1 MNKIRTLLL
10 LSAIAF
16 CTICTSLSRVSAI
29 PTPSQEIAPQ
39 AITATQLDPV
49 LTGLTNPLFVT
60 NAHDGSNRLFIVERG
75 GSIKILLPDR
85 TFTQATPFLNVAAKF
100 ISGGEQGLLGL
111 AFHPQYSSNR
121 RFFVNYTRQPDGA
134 TVIAEYQAS
143 TGDPNV
149 ADTAETVLLTIPQP
163 FANHNGGMLAFGPDG
178 YLYIGMGDGGDGNDP
193 GNRAQNINEYLG
205 KILRIDV
212 DHANGATPYSSPS
225 SNPFF
230 GATPGLD
237 EIYAVGMRNPW
248 RFSFERG
255 TGTLYCG
262 DVGQGAWEEVD
273 TINLGGNYGWRV
285 YEGNHCTNLDPCN
298 SITPIPPIAEYG
310 HTAGR
315 CSITGGY
322 AYRGTIGTFPA
333 GKYIFADFCTGEIF
347 QLDGSTVTPLMDTT
361 ISITSFGED
370 EAGEIYVVGL
380 SGTVHKIR
388 NPAASCTYSIAPTN
402 QSFAA
407 SGGTGT
413 VNVATQAGCSW
424 MAMSNAPWITI
435 TSGASGTGNGS
446 AGYSV
451 DANSSGN
458 SRSAAVSI
466 AGQVFTV
473 YQSDSA
479 CSYTLSSHS
488 TGFTASGGSGNFSVT
503 TQSGCDWTPSTTAQ
517 WIAIDSGSG
526 PGSGTVAYTVAL
538 NPGLSPR
545 TGVMLVQGQSY
556 TVNQA
561 AGGSKPFDF
570 DSDNK
575 ADVAVW
581 RPANGNWLIN
591 NSSSGS
597 SSRFWGTNGD
607 VPVADD
613 YDGDGKADVTVWRP
627 SNGTWY
633 RINSSNGA
641 TVVVGWGN
649 STDKPAPADYD
660 GDNKTDVAIFRPS
673 SATWFIKR
681 SSDGGTT
688 VFGWG
693 ANGDVAAPADYDG
706 DGKTDIAV
714 WRPSTGAWLISNS
727 GNGSTAS
734 RFWGIN
740 GDVPVPGDYDGD
752 GKADIAIWRP
762 SNGTWYIIN
771 SSNGAVMVFG
781 LGIATDKPTPAD
793 YDGDGRT
800 DVAVWRPSNGTW
812 YIRNNSNGAVV
823 VVGWGSN
830 GDVPVS
836 GIP

>member
-1 MNKIRTLLL
+1 MKKIKTLLL

-16 CTICTSLSRVSAI
+16 CTICTSMYRVNATPS
-29 PTPSQEIAPQ
+29 PSQEVAPQ
-39 AITATQLDPV
+39 AITAIQLDPV

-60 NAHDGSNRLFIVERG
+60 NAHDGSNRLFIVERD
-75 GSIKILLPDR
+75 GSIKILLSGR
-85 TFTQATPFLNVAAKF
+85 TFTQATPFLNIASKIIA
-100 ISGGEQGLLGL
+100 GGEQGLLGL

-121 RFFVNYTRQPDGA
+121 RFFVDYTRQPDGA
-134 TVIAEYQAS
+134 TVIAEYHAS
-143 TGDPNV
+143 AGDPNV
-149 ADTAETVLLTIPQP
+149 ADTTETILLTIPQP

-193 GNRAQNINEYLG
+193 GNRAQNINQLLG

-212 DHANGATPYSSPS
+212 DHPNGTVPYSSPS
-225 SNPFF
+225 DNPFF
-230 GATPGLD
+230 GAIPGAD
-237 EIYAVGMRNPW
+237 EIYAYGMRNPW

-262 DVGQGAWEEVD
+262 DVGQGAWEEID
-273 TINLGGNYGWRV
+273 TITLGGNYGWRV

-310 HTAGR
+310 HTGGR

-333 GKYIFADFCTGEIF
+333 GKYVFGDFCTGEIF
-347 QLDGSTVTPLMDTT
+347 QLDGSTVTLLMDTSLG
-361 ISITSFGED
+361 ISSFGED
-370 EAGEIYVVGL
+370 EAGEIYIVDL
-380 SGTVHKIR
+380 FGTVNKFR
-388 NPAASCTYSIAPTN
+388 NPAASCNYSIASTN
-402 QSFAA
+402 QSFAS

-413 VNVATQAGCSW
+413 VNVTTSAGCSW
-424 MAMSNAPWITI
+424 TAMSNAPWINI

-446 AGYSV
+446 VGYAV
-451 DANSSGN
+451 DPNSSGI
-458 SRSAAVSI
+458 SRSAAMSI

-473 YQSDSA
+473 YQSDSS

-488 TGFTASGGSGNFSVT
+488 TGFTANGGMGNFNVT
-503 TQSGCDWTPSTTAQ
+503 TQSGCNWTPGTTAP
-517 WIAIDSGSG
+517 WITITSGGG
-526 PGSGTVAYTVAL
+526 PGSGTVTYTVAL
-538 NPGLSPR
+538 NPGFSPR
-545 TGVMLVQGQSY
+545 TGTILVQGQPY

-561 AGGSKPFDF
+561 AGGSKAFDF

-581 RPANGNWLIN
+581 RPSNGNWLIN
-591 NSSSGS
+591 NSSGGTTT
-597 SSRFWGTNGD
+597 RFWGVNGD
-607 VPVADD
+607 VPVAHD
-613 YDGDGKADVTVWRP
+613 YDGDGKADMTVFRP
-627 SNGTWY
+627 SNSTWY

-641 TVVVGWGN
+641 AVTVGWGN
-649 STDKPAPADYD
+649 SADKPVPADYD
-660 GDNKTDVAIFRPS
+660 DDGKTDIAVWRPS
-673 SATWFIKR
+673 TGTWFIQR
-681 SSDGGTT
+681 SSNGGTT

-693 ANGDVAAPADYDG
+693 ASGDIPAPADYDG
-706 DGKTDIAV
+706 DGKADTAV

-727 GNGSTAS
+727 GNGAVTT
-734 RFWGIN
+734 RFWGVN

-762 SNGTWYIIN
+762 STGTWFIIN
-771 SSNGAVMVFG
+771 SSNGAVVVVG
-781 LGIATDKPTPAD
+781 WGISTDKPTPAD
-793 YDGDGRT
+793 YDGDGKT

-812 YIRNNSNGAVV
+812 YRINSSNGAMIA
-823 VVGWGSN
+823 VGWGSN